1 MDTLTMAT
9 PPERVQVEP
18 GQGFVLTSEIEQ
30 ITERALTYLAVGP
43 AVHFAG
49 PAGTGKTTLAFHVAA
64 RLGRPVL
71 LLHGDDEFGSSDL
84 VGRDSGFQR
93 SRVVDN
99 YIHSVLRTEERV
111 NSIWQEN
118 RLTTACQHGYT
129 LIYDE
134 FTRSRPEA
142 NNPLLSVL
150 EEGILNIPGQRRS
163 GVGYLRVH
171 PDFRAIFTS
180 NPEEYAGVHRGQD
193 ALLDRMVTIQI
204 GQFDRETEIA
214 IVANK
219 SGLPLPETSA
229 VVDLVRTLRMASESG
244 QQPSIRAAFA
254 IARVLA
260 LRGARARL
268 EDDTFRWVCRDV
280 LGNSIA
286 RVTRDGEAL
295 PPAVIDEIVARFY
308 AEAMQPEESFH

>member
-1 MDTLTMAT
+1 
-9 PPERVQVEP
+9 
-18 GQGFVLTSEIEQ
+18 
-30 ITERALTYLAVGP
+30 
-43 AVHFAG
+43 
-49 PAGTGKTTLAFHVAA
+49 
-64 RLGRPVL
+64 
-71 LLHGDDEFGSSDL
+71 